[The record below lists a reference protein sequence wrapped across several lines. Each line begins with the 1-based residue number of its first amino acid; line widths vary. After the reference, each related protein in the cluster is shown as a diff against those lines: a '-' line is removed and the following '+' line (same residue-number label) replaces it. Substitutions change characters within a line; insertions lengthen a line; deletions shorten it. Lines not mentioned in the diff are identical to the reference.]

1 MHAENFELRIC
12 VCISLIFKLIRRT
25 GGEGCNFS
33 IHRSLLPAYSKAVT
47 EEQVKIMVEKG
58 KCIKLKNKTVLSSRT
73 VCFITWHWIVSGKV
87 KKHWD

>member
-25 GGEGCNFS
+25 GGEGYNFS

-47 EEQVKIMVEKG
+47 EEQVKNNGGKGRVHKVEKQN
-58 KCIKLKNKTVLSSRT
+58 CLK
-73 VCFITWHWIVSGKV
+73 
-87 KKHWD
+87 